1 MTLHWYAI
9 HTKSQQEQRALL
21 NLEQQGYPCY
31 LPLLPV
37 EKLRRG
43 IIKVVQEP
51 LFARYL
57 FIQLDTSHTAKSWA
71 PIRSTFGVN
80 RMVSFGLEPA
90 KVSENLIA
98 TLRTQLENV
107 GKQPQSLFTK
117 GECLVIT
124 QGPFNG
130 LEAIYQMSDGES
142 RAMVLINLL
151 NKPVQLK
158 IAPANLRKVNR

>member
-1 MTLHWYAI
+1 MQWYVI
-9 HTKSQQEQRALL
+9 HTKPQQEKRALF
-21 NLEQQGYPCY
+21 NLEQQGYACY
-31 LPLLPV
+31 LPLLSV
-37 EKLRRG
+37 EKLQRNLLL
-43 IIKVVQEP
+43 ITEEA

-57 FIQLDTSHTAKSWA
+57 FIYLDDSQSGKGWA
-71 PIRSTFGVN
+71 PIRSTLGVN
-80 RMVSFGLEPA
+80 RMVSFGVEPA

-107 GKQPQSLFTK
+107 DKQPKSLFTK

-130 LEAIYQMSDGES
+130 LEAIYQMPDGES

-151 NKPVQLK
+151 NKSVRLK
-158 IAPANLRKVNR
+158 IAPANLRKVNG